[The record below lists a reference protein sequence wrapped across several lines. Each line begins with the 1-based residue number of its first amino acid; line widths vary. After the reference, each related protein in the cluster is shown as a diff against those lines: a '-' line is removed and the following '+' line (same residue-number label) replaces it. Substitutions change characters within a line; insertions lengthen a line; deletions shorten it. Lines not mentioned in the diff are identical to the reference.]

1 MTDDEKRKLYR
12 AWAEDLDGLI
22 PFPDACRD
30 LTCGAITRKGTPC
43 KMTAL
48 YSSGRCKL
56 HGGKSTGAKTPV
68 GKARQLEGFRR
79 WLEEKRQAGADTQ
92 NGSTHIGTQRNS
104 TY

>member
-12 AWAEDLDGLI
+12 AWAEDLDELM

-56 HGGKSTGAKTPV
+56 HGGKSTGAKTPE

-79 WLEEKRQAGADTQ
+79 WLAEKRIVVAGAQDE
-92 NGSTHIGTQRNS
+92 GTQ
-104 TY
+104 